1 MGISMF
7 VSIIGTIIVLIL
19 SIITITKGYGFK
31 HTVDELPSEHEELS
45 SDELTEKQHR
55 EEME

>member
-7 VSIIGTIIVLIL
+7 VSIVGTIIVLIL

-31 HTVDELPSEHEELS
+31 HTVDDLPTDQDDHNHEEQS
-45 SDELTEKQHR
+45 EKQL
-55 EEME
+55 

>member
-7 VSIIGTIIVLIL
+7 VSIVGTIIVLIL

-31 HTVDELPSEHEELS
+31 HTVDELPSKQDDHEQEERS
-45 SDELTEKQHR
+45 EKQS
-55 EEME
+55 